1 MNAKIKIAIAAAA
14 ALAVIVVIALLIP
27 RGDPAGGTSDAAS
40 RGIEAHAGFV
50 YDEMVKC
57 IGKEGSACTVP
68 FLRGGNWVF
77 DAGGRIDPACLAATY
92 RPGEPHAS
100 MVKEAP
106 AGCYIGSAGLD
117 FCVAAKG
124 ESDDT
129 HCVDSRGRDKHNAY
143 CLVTGVCTD

>member
-27 RGDPAGGTSDAAS
+27 RGGPGGGDVAS
-40 RGIEAHAGFV
+40 RGIEAHAGHV

-57 IGKEGSACTVP
+57 IGKQGSACLLP
-68 FLRGGNWVF
+68 FLRDGNWVF
-77 DAGGRIDPACLAATY
+77 DAGGRLDPACLAATY

-106 AGCYIGSAGLD
+106 AGCYIGQNGLD

-129 HCVDSRGRDKHNAY
+129 HCIDSRGRDKRNAY